1 MAPPPFGQQAVSR
14 RLLIVGALGF
24 LFLSIDES
32 ARIHEKITV
41 VAHAPVR
48 LAAHRGAG
56 WLELIGVSTIL
67 YGTLLLHLRLAGLDE
82 EPTANRP
89 PPR

>member
-41 VAHAPVR
+41 VAR
-48 LAAHRGAG
+48 MLQFDWLLIAG
-56 WLELIGVSTIL
+56 QGGS
-67 YGTLLLHLRLAGLDE
+67 
-82 EPTANRP
+82 N
-89 PPR
+89 